1 LLDFKHLYKSLLL
14 LESHEQQRWS
24 NVIGYRNYNLALVI
38 IVACVL
44 LTQLEDTSTVRRT
57 TSGDFEQDM
66 MGNRHGYLH

>member
-1 LLDFKHLYKSLLL
+1 
-14 LESHEQQRWS
+14 
-24 NVIGYRNYNLALVI
+24 LALVI

-66 MGNRHGYLH
+66 MGNRQWIPIEA